1 MVGEITVVGEIST
14 SIIDLPFALRNGLEK
29 MNMITLNRLSLGEIM
44 IEVLCRQ

>member
-1 MVGEITVVGEIST
+1 MVGEITVVGEIS
-14 SIIDLPFALRNGLEK
+14 INDLPFALRNGLEK